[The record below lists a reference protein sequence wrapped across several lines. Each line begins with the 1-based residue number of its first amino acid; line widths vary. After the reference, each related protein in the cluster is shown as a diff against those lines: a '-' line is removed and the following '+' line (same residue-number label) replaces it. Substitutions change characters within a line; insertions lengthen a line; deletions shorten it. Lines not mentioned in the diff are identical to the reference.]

1 VKVLATGAT
10 GKFAGLI
17 VPALVSHGIDVRAV
31 VHEPDKKHI
40 PLERGAGET
49 VAADLRDP
57 ASLRAALDGADGV
70 FLIVPAF
77 APDATEMGLNL
88 VQAAQAAGV
97 RKIVY
102 NGVYH
107 PSLGLANHA
116 STRPIEAALYASALD
131 FTILQPAMYMQAL
144 EGAFEQVLRSG
155 TLVMPWSKRSRMTYV
170 DYRDVAEAAALAFTG
185 DRMSFGTFELAA
197 PGMVDRVRLAEL
209 MTAAAGREVIAED
222 LPAGFTLPPGQPD
235 GLGAMFAEYDRHG
248 FHGGNPLVLRAVLQ
262 RAPRTVASYIAEL
275 GAARLAAA
283 LSPRRTRPLPVRP
296 HPSIHEETACPVSPR
311 PCRPTICHAS

>member
-1 VKVLATGAT
+1 MRVLATGAT
-10 GKFAGLI
+10 GKFAGLV

-31 VHEPDKKHI
+31 VHEPGKKHI

-49 VAADLRDP
+49 VDADLRDP

-70 FLIVPAF
+70 FLITPAF

-88 VQAAQAAGV
+88 IEAAQAAGV

-144 EGAFEQVLRSG
+144 DSAFEQALRSG
-155 TLVMPWSKRSRMTYV
+155 TLVMPWSKHSRMTYV
-170 DYRDVAEAAALAFTG
+170 DYRDVAEVAALAFTG
-185 DRMSFGTFELAA
+185 EQLSFGTFELAA

-209 MTAAAGREVIAED
+209 MTAAAGRELIAED

-235 GLGAMFAEYDRHG
+235 GLGAMFAEYDMNG
-248 FHGGNPLVLRAVLQ
+248 FHGGNQLVLRAVLQ

-275 GAARLAAA
+275 GAARL
-283 LSPRRTRPLPVRP
+283 
-296 HPSIHEETACPVSPR
+296 TAP
-311 PCRPTICHAS
+311 

>member
-1 VKVLATGAT
+1 MKVLAIGAT
-10 GKFAGLI
+10 GKFAGLV

-49 VAADLRDP
+49 VDADLRDP

-70 FLIVPAF
+70 FLITPAF

-88 VQAAQAAGV
+88 VEAARATGV

-131 FTILQPAMYMQAL
+131 LTILQPAMYMQAL
-144 EGAFEQVLRSG
+144 DGAFEQALRSG

-185 DRMSFGTFELAA
+185 EQLSFGTFELAA
-197 PGMVDRVRLAEL
+197 RGMVDRVRLAEL
-209 MTAAAGREVIAED
+209 MTEVGGREVIAED
-222 LPAGFTLPPGQPD
+222 LPAGFTLSPGQPA

-248 FHGGNPLVLRAVLQ
+248 FHGGNTFVLRAILQ
-262 RAPRTVASYIAEL
+262 HEPRTVAGYIAEL
-275 GAARLAAA
+275 GAARL
-283 LSPRRTRPLPVRP
+283 
-296 HPSIHEETACPVSPR
+296 TAP
-311 PCRPTICHAS
+311 

>member
-1 VKVLATGAT
+1 VCGTAVKVLATGAT
-10 GKFAGLI
+10 GKFAGLV
-17 VPALVSHGIDVRAV
+17 VPALVSRGIDVRAA
-31 VHEPDKKHI
+31 VHEPGRKHI

-49 VAADLRDP
+49 VDADLRDP

-70 FLIVPAF
+70 FLITPAF
-77 APDATEMGLNL
+77 APDATDMGLNL
-88 VQAAQAAGV
+88 VAAAQAAGV

-144 EGAFEQVLRSG
+144 DGAFEQALRSG

-170 DYRDVAEAAALAFTG
+170 DYRDVAEAAAIAFTSEQ
-185 DRMSFGTFELAA
+185 MSFGTFELAA
-197 PGMVDRVRLAEL
+197 PGMADRVRLAEL
-209 MTAAAGREVIAED
+209 MTAAAGRDVIAED

-248 FHGGNPLVLRAVLQ
+248 FHGGNSLVLRAILQ
-262 RAPRTVASYIAEL
+262 RAPRTVASYIAGL
-275 GAARLAAA
+275 SAARL
-283 LSPRRTRPLPVRP
+283 
-296 HPSIHEETACPVSPR
+296 TAP
-311 PCRPTICHAS
+311 

>member
-10 GKFAGLI
+10 GKFAGLV
-17 VPALVSHGIDVRAV
+17 VPALVSHGIGVRAV
-31 VHEPDKKHI
+31 VHEPGKKHI
-40 PLERGAGET
+40 PLDRGAGET
-49 VAADLRDP
+49 VDADLRDP

-70 FLIVPAF
+70 FLITPAF

-88 VQAAQAAGV
+88 VAAAQAAGV

-144 EGAFEQVLRSG
+144 DGAFEQALRSG
-155 TLVMPWSKRSRMTYV
+155 TLVMPWSKHSRMTYV

-185 DRMSFGTFELAA
+185 DELSFGTFELAA

-222 LPAGFTLPPGQPD
+222 LPAGSTLPPGQPD

-248 FHGGNPLVLRAVLQ
+248 FHGGNPLVLRTILQ
-262 RAPRTVASYIAEL
+262 HEPHTVAGYIAEL
-275 GAARLAAA
+275 GAARLT
-283 LSPRRTRPLPVRP
+283 PP
-296 HPSIHEETACPVSPR
+296 
-311 PCRPTICHAS
+311 

>member
-10 GKFAGLI
+10 GKFAGLV
-17 VPALVSHGIDVRAV
+17 VPALVSQGIDVRAI
-31 VHEPDKKHI
+31 VHDPGKKHI
-40 PLERGAGET
+40 PLEHGAGET
-49 VAADLRDP
+49 VDADLRDP

-70 FLIVPAF
+70 FLITPAF

-144 EGAFEQVLRSG
+144 DGAFEQALSSG

-170 DYRDVAEAAALAFTG
+170 DYRDVAEAAALAFTSEQ
-185 DRMSFGTFELAA
+185 MSFGTFELAA

-235 GLGAMFAEYDRHG
+235 GLSAMFAEYDRHG
-248 FHGGNPLVLRAVLQ
+248 FHGGNQLVLRAVLQ
-262 RAPRTVASYIAEL
+262 HAPRTVASYIAEL
-275 GAARLAAA
+275 GAARL
-283 LSPRRTRPLPVRP
+283 
-296 HPSIHEETACPVSPR
+296 TAP
-311 PCRPTICHAS
+311 

>member
-10 GKFAGLI
+10 GKFAGLV

-31 VHEPDKKHI
+31 VHDPGKKHI

-49 VAADLRDP
+49 VDADLRDP

-70 FLIVPAF
+70 FLITPAF

-88 VQAAQAAGV
+88 VAAAQAAGV

-107 PSLGLANHA
+107 PSLELANHA

-144 EGAFEQVLRSG
+144 DDAFEQALRTG
-155 TLVMPWSKRSRMTYV
+155 TLVMPWSKHSRMTYV
-170 DYRDVAEAAALAFTG
+170 DYRDVAEAAALAFTSG
-185 DRMSFGTFELAA
+185 QLSFGTFELAS
-197 PGMVDRVRLAEL
+197 PGMIDRVRLAEL
-209 MTAAAGREVIAED
+209 MTAAGGRQVIAED

-248 FHGGNPLVLRAVLQ
+248 FHGGNPLVLRTILQ
-262 RAPRTVASYIAEL
+262 HEPRTVASYIAEL
-275 GAARLAAA
+275 GAAR
-283 LSPRRTRPLPVRP
+283 SR
-296 HPSIHEETACPVSPR
+296 
-311 PCRPTICHAS
+311 

>member
-1 VKVLATGAT
+1 MKVLATGAT
-10 GKFAGLI
+10 GKFAGLV

-31 VHEPDKKHI
+31 VHDPDKKHI
-40 PLERGAGET
+40 PLERGAVET
-49 VAADLRDP
+49 VDADLRDP

-70 FLIVPAF
+70 FLITPAF

-88 VQAAQAAGV
+88 VAAAQAAGV

-116 STRPIEAALYASALD
+116 STRPIEAALYASVLD

-144 EGAFEQVLRSG
+144 EGAFEQALRSG
-155 TLVMPWSKRSRMTYV
+155 TLVMPWSKHSRMTYV

-185 DRMSFGTFELAA
+185 EQMSYGTFELAA

-209 MTAAAGREVIAED
+209 MTEAGGREVIAGD
-222 LPAGFTLPPGQPD
+222 LAAGFTLPPGQPD

-248 FHGGNPLVLRAVLQ
+248 FHGGNPLVLSAVLQ

-275 GAARLAAA
+275 GAARL
-283 LSPRRTRPLPVRP
+283 
-296 HPSIHEETACPVSPR
+296 TAP
-311 PCRPTICHAS
+311 

>member
-1 VKVLATGAT
+1 MKVLATGAT
-10 GKFAGLI
+10 GKFAGLV

-31 VHEPDKKHI
+31 VHDPGKKHL
-40 PLERGAGET
+40 PVDRGAGET
-49 VAADLRDP
+49 VDADLRDP

-70 FLIVPAF
+70 FLITPAF

-88 VQAAQAAGV
+88 VEAAQAAGV

-144 EGAFEQVLRSG
+144 DGAFEQALRSG
-155 TLVMPWSKRSRMTYV
+155 TFVMPWSKRSRMTYV
-170 DYRDVAEAAALAFTG
+170 DYRDVAEAAAIAFTSEQ
-185 DRMSFGTFELAA
+185 MSFGTFELAA
-197 PGMVDRVRLAEL
+197 PGMADRVRLAEL
-209 MTAAAGREVIAED
+209 MTAAAGRDVIAED

-248 FHGGNPLVLRAVLQ
+248 FHGGNSLVLRAILQ
-262 RAPRTVASYIAEL
+262 RAPRTVASYIAGL
-275 GAARLAAA
+275 SAARL
-283 LSPRRTRPLPVRP
+283 
-296 HPSIHEETACPVSPR
+296 TAP
-311 PCRPTICHAS
+311 

>member
-1 VKVLATGAT
+1 M
-10 GKFAGLI
+10 
-17 VPALVSHGIDVRAV
+17 
-31 VHEPDKKHI
+31 HEPVKKHI

-49 VAADLRDP
+49 VGADLRDP

-70 FLIVPAF
+70 FLITPAF

-88 VQAAQAAGV
+88 VEAAQATGV

-144 EGAFEQVLRSG
+144 DGAFQQALRSG
-155 TLVMPWSKRSRMTYV
+155 TLVMPWSKHSRMTYV

-185 DRMSFGTFELAA
+185 EELSFGTFELAS

-209 MTAAAGREVIAED
+209 MTAAAGREVTAED
-222 LPAGFTLPPGQPD
+222 LPPGFSLPAGQPD

-248 FHGGNPLVLRAVLQ
+248 FHGGNPLVLRAILQ
-262 RAPRTVASYIAEL
+262 HEPRTVAGYIAEL
-275 GAARLAAA
+275 GA
-283 LSPRRTRPLPVRP
+283 TRV
-296 HPSIHEETACPVSPR
+296 TAP
-311 PCRPTICHAS
+311 

>member
-10 GKFAGLI
+10 GKFAGLV

-31 VHEPDKKHI
+31 VHDPGKKHL
-40 PLERGAGET
+40 PVDRGAGET
-49 VAADLRDP
+49 VDADLRDP

-70 FLIVPAF
+70 FLITPAF

-88 VQAAQAAGV
+88 VEAAQAAGV

-144 EGAFEQVLRSG
+144 DGAFEQALRSG
-155 TLVMPWSKRSRMTYV
+155 TFVMPWSKRSRMTYV
-170 DYRDVAEAAALAFTG
+170 DYRDVAEAAAIAFTSEQ
-185 DRMSFGTFELAA
+185 MSFGTFELAA
-197 PGMVDRVRLAEL
+197 PGMADRVRLAEL
-209 MTAAAGREVIAED
+209 MTAAAGRDVIAED

-248 FHGGNPLVLRAVLQ
+248 FHGGNSLVLRAILQ
-262 RAPRTVASYIAEL
+262 RAPRTVASYIAGL
-275 GAARLAAA
+275 SAARL
-283 LSPRRTRPLPVRP
+283 
-296 HPSIHEETACPVSPR
+296 TAP
-311 PCRPTICHAS
+311 

>member
-10 GKFAGLI
+10 GKFAGLV

-49 VAADLRDP
+49 VDADLRDP

-70 FLIVPAF
+70 FLITPAF

-88 VQAAQAAGV
+88 VEAARAAGV

-144 EGAFEQVLRSG
+144 DGAFEQALRSG
-155 TLVMPWSKRSRMTYV
+155 TLVMPWSKHSRMTYV

-185 DRMSFGTFELAA
+185 EQLSFGTFELAA
-197 PGMVDRVRLAEL
+197 RGMVDRVRLAGL

-222 LPAGFTLPPGQPD
+222 LPVGSTLPPGQPD
-235 GLGAMFAEYDRHG
+235 GLGAMFADYDRHG
-248 FHGGNPLVLRAVLQ
+248 FHGGNQLVLRAILQ
-262 RAPRTVASYIAEL
+262 RAPRTVAGYIAEL
-275 GAARLAAA
+275 CAARLAA
-283 LSPRRTRPLPVRP
+283 P
-296 HPSIHEETACPVSPR
+296 
-311 PCRPTICHAS
+311 

>member
-1 VKVLATGAT
+1 V
-10 GKFAGLI
+10 
-17 VPALVSHGIDVRAV
+17 D
-31 VHEPDKKHI
+31 
-40 PLERGAGET
+40 
-49 VAADLRDP
+49 ADLRDP

-70 FLIVPAF
+70 FLITPAF

-88 VQAAQAAGV
+88 VAAAQAAGV

-144 EGAFEQVLRSG
+144 DGAFEQALRSG
-155 TLVMPWSKRSRMTYV
+155 TLVMPWSKHSRMTYV
-170 DYRDVAEAAALAFTG
+170 DYRDVAEAAALAFAG
-185 DRMSFGTFELAA
+185 EELSFGTFELAA
-197 PGMVDRVRLAEL
+197 PGMIDRVRLAEL

-222 LPAGFTLPPGQPD
+222 LPAGSTLPPGQPD

-248 FHGGNPLVLRAVLQ
+248 FHGGNPLVLGTILQ
-262 RAPRTVASYIAEL
+262 HEPRTVASYIAEL
-275 GAARLAAA
+275 GAAR
-283 LSPRRTRPLPVRP
+283 PR
-296 HPSIHEETACPVSPR
+296 
-311 PCRPTICHAS
+311 